1 MTRKPKKPV
10 HHVEMTEGKREIIRG
25 LLEEY
30 DIESAQDIQDAL
42 KDLLGGTIKE
52 MMEAEMDEH
61 IGYENL
67 SGRMR
72 MTLNVIIETDT
83 RINGSIPAMATLT
96 SIPFPATISR
106 SKPTLYPAADLNPI
120 HPKSDR
126 HPDHITLVG
135 QLSIYCQFYQKLLLQ
150 QSVLVQDLYSSC
162 PIRYAF
168 SRSLGKSFSCTNFF
182 LLSSKLAIFSHSFKD
197 RG

>member
-1 MTRKPKKPV
+1 MIFPASAVFFGREKPACRKAIFADKN
-10 HHVEMTEGKREIIRG
+10 
-25 LLEEY
+25 
-30 DIESAQDIQDAL
+30 
-42 KDLLGGTIKE
+42 KE

-135 QLSIYCQFYQKLLLQ
+135 QLSIYCQFYQELLLQ
-150 QSVLVQDLYSSC
+150 QSVLVEDLHSSC

>member
-1 MTRKPKKPV
+1 
-10 HHVEMTEGKREIIRG
+10 
-25 LLEEY
+25 
-30 DIESAQDIQDAL
+30 
-42 KDLLGGTIKE
+42 
-52 MMEAEMDEH
+52 
-61 IGYENL
+61 
-67 SGRMR
+67 
-72 MTLNVIIETDT
+72 
-83 RINGSIPAMATLT
+83 MATLT

-135 QLSIYCQFYQKLLLQ
+135 QLSIYCQFYQELLLQ
-150 QSVLVQDLYSSC
+150 QSVLVQDLHSSC

-197 RG
+197 RGWTGAVSAGRQMVKRNWPQRTPHRCRIWLFCRTGKGQCSGEKTGIRSGLLHRKKRWYPLRDCKEVRHHGFRNPEAQPDI